1 VPTGTV
7 PGVNIVQSEHF
18 GPSRRFPNL
27 ASLDREFV
35 RDHDEFAREDHEYP
49 RRDDEYAREDHEFAS
64 EDDEFAPED
73 DKVTPDEYGQSGLEP
88 QPRWLPSVWVLLG
101 MAVAGVVLAFIWHN
115 LKPNLSFVTLSTP
128 TTNSAAAPAPVQEAE
143 ALKKSVAELRDTQ
156 EQLLAKIAVLEVAQQ
171 RMQQELS
178 AHSTLTWYSNSNI
191 LMYRTAAAH
200 PPKPAPPSKPKPTPQ
215 SAPHSQDANASQPNR
230 APLPLGAGRP

>member
-1 VPTGTV
+1 
-7 PGVNIVQSEHF
+7 
-18 GPSRRFPNL
+18 L

-64 EDDEFAPED
+64 KDDEFAPED

-115 LKPNLSFVTLSTP
+115 LKSNLSFASMSIP
-128 TTNSAAAPAPVQEAE
+128 TTSTAAAPAPVEEVQ
-143 ALKKSVAELRDTQ
+143 ALKKSVAELRDAQ
-156 EQLLAKIAVLEVAQQ
+156 QQLLAKIAVLEVAQQ

>member
-1 VPTGTV
+1 
-7 PGVNIVQSEHF
+7 
-18 GPSRRFPNL
+18 L

-101 MAVAGVVLAFIWHN
+101 MAVAGCAGVHLA
-115 LKPNLSFVTLSTP
+115 
-128 TTNSAAAPAPVQEAE
+128 Q
-143 ALKKSVAELRDTQ
+143 
-156 EQLLAKIAVLEVAQQ
+156 
-171 RMQQELS
+171 
-178 AHSTLTWYSNSNI
+178 
-191 LMYRTAAAH
+191 
-200 PPKPAPPSKPKPTPQ
+200 PQ
-215 SAPHSQDANASQPNR
+215 VEPIVR
-230 APLPLGAGRP
+230 